1 MATFVIKQFSNPKAI
16 TMKHIKFIL
25 AAFLLMA
32 YSGNTQAQF
41 RELGKAIKKD
51 ATKQIQNRL
60 GGGSSESQSASTTNQ
75 AQQNT
80 NQTQPNTN
88 TQTAS
93 HTPTSS
99 TSSNATVASGQ
110 VLYVSM
116 TTGSNRN
123 DGLSK
128 ETPFKNLQK
137 ALDVAE
143 AGATIMVAEGNYY
156 GLLNKGNIILTKPVT
171 IKGGYTTD
179 FSQRDILKHCTTVQP
194 TATSNG
200 TASGQ
205 GTIQLKSIVA
215 PNDKVVIDGIIIDR
229 GNSIAYN
236 SRGEGKPEGVES
248 PMMCPIGTQGNGGEN
263 FTEKVN
269 TTETAAIYFEGYQG
283 VVNSVNV
290 EVRNCAFINCPNFGI
305 LGMIKNGSLTVDN
318 CIFVNVRMAALN
330 VRGADAKEVVPIN
343 FSNNTVL
350 FIWSRTRDLGD
361 MGYGYRMIPGT
372 TNTVSNNILGCCVF
386 SGLDRTLIDSDK
398 NRQAK
403 RKESVKNNV
412 FFLNREGDL
421 TLPGGGMMM
430 RISANDFDDVED
442 LDVVAGNKVLSD
454 PAPFNGKINKA
465 YLEGFLSM
473 KSTTTM
479 SVDYGSAANQFRS
492 AMGMNIQGT
501 GKTTATMFA
510 NRYPWKEALQLFGA
524 MSGYGAQM
532 PK

>member
-1 MATFVIKQFSNPKAI
+1 MLALAVVAFCANP
-16 TMKHIKFIL
+16 M
-25 AAFLLMA
+25 
-32 YSGNTQAQF
+32 QAQLKG
-41 RELGKAIKKD
+41 LGKALKNEAIK
-51 ATKQIQNRL
+51 QLQ
-60 GGGSSESQSASTTNQ
+60 GGSSSEASAQQSTNATGTSSSSAASSASAQ
-75 AQQNT
+75 A
-80 NQTQPNTN
+80 
-88 TQTAS
+88 
-93 HTPTSS
+93 SS
-99 TSSNATVASGQ
+99 TPSAAPAPSAATSGQ
-110 VLYVSM
+110 VFYVSM
-116 TTGSNRN
+116 NTGSNRN
-123 DGLSK
+123 DGSK
-128 ETPFKNLQK
+128 GAPFKNLQK

-171 IKGGYTTD
+171 IMGGYTTD
-179 FSQRDILKHCTTVQP
+179 FSKRDVLKHCTMVQP
-194 TATSNG
+194 TPASNG

-215 PNDKVVIDGIIIDR
+215 PNDKVVIDGIVIDR

-236 SRGEGKPEGVES
+236 QRGEGKPEGVES

-269 TTETAAIYFEGYQG
+269 TTETAAIYFDGYQG

-290 EVRNCAFINCPNFGI
+290 EVRNCAFLNCPNFGI

-330 VRGADAKEVVPIN
+330 VRGADAKEVIPIN

-372 TNTVSNNILGCCVF
+372 TNTLNNNILGCCVF
-386 SGLDRTLIDSDK
+386 SGLDRTLTDSDK
-398 NRQAK
+398 ARQAK

-442 LDVVAGNKVLSD
+442 LTEVAGNKVLTD
-454 PAPFNGKINKA
+454 AAIFNGKINKA
-465 YLEGFLSM
+465 YLEGFLNM

-492 AMGMNIQGT
+492 AMGMNIQGS

-510 NRYPWKEALQLFGA
+510 NRYPWKEALSLFGA
-524 MSGYGAQM
+524 MKGYGAQL

>member
-1 MATFVIKQFSNPKAI
+1 
-16 TMKHIKFIL
+16 MKLTRI
-25 AAFLLMA
+25 FLLSA
-32 YSGNTQAQF
+32 LLIANIGSANGQL
-41 RELGKAIKKD
+41 RELGKSLKKEASKQLQNKLSGSEQSTNETSNNASSQTANSNAAVASNTP
-51 ATKQIQNRL
+51 AT
-60 GGGSSESQSASTTNQ
+60 SSNSTPAPNVAASTT
-75 AQQNT
+75 
-80 NQTQPNTN
+80 
-88 TQTAS
+88 
-93 HTPTSS
+93 
-99 TSSNATVASGQ
+99 SGQ
-110 VLYVSM
+110 VFYVSM

-128 ETPFKNLQK
+128 DTPFKNLQK

-143 AGATIMVAEGNYY
+143 AGATILVAEGNYY

-194 TATSNG
+194 TPASNG

-263 FTEKVN
+263 FADKVN

-283 VVNSVNV
+283 VVNAVNV
-290 EVRNCAFINCPNFGI
+290 EVRNCAFINCPNFGV
-305 LGMIKNGSLTVDN
+305 LGMLKNGSLTVDN

-330 VRGADAKEVVPIN
+330 VRGADAKEVIPIN

-372 TNTVSNNILGCCVF
+372 TNNVSNNILGCCVF
-386 SGLDRTLIDSDK
+386 SGLDRTLTDSDK
-398 NRQAK
+398 ARQAK

-442 LDVVAGNKVLSD
+442 LDVVAGNKVLTDASI
-454 PAPFNGKINKA
+454 FNGRINKA
-465 YLEGFLSM
+465 YLEGFLNM